1 MLLISNKGYWRE
13 YQSSSIIAF
22 HINANWEERM
32 NKWLILLCCIVFISA
47 SLMTTGLT
55 RALIDLAAFSAL
67 LWLVFRSQNPTQD

>member
-1 MLLISNKGYWRE
+1 
-13 YQSSSIIAF
+13 
-22 HINANWEERM
+22 M

>member
-1 MLLISNKGYWRE
+1 
-13 YQSSSIIAF
+13 
-22 HINANWEERM
+22 M

-67 LWLVFRSQNPTQD
+67 LWIVLRHQNRAED

>member
-1 MLLISNKGYWRE
+1 
-13 YQSSSIIAF
+13 
-22 HINANWEERM
+22 M

-67 LWLVFRSQNPTQD
+67 LWLVLRQPSSAED